1 MEYLEH
7 FTTFIQLMAGVNFAF
22 IVVDFVKQA
31 LEILFSSKEF
41 LIDKYKIRNAEIVTD
56 LESIKAMAPIRT
68 PDGLSNEESL
78 SRLKQNYIDF
88 SWQWRKECR
97 ITKVYIESIKNTP
110 GFRVLFLFTSI
121 YSVLALIFIGISKIN
136 PSSWNFEFFLCI
148 FNLLSCVIFAIYLSS
163 ILRYR
168 GRRVTKEGV
177 ECILFVIGALTIGG
191 IVTLIN
197 HIFVTYDLCIPPASW
212 ICNLLSFGCVIIPV
226 ASILSAT
233 LYIFI
238 NDYYYK
244 RKVDKLYIKYDSRF
258 NELHRQKLE
267 TDTTYRQFRKVNF
280 N

>member
-31 LEILFSSKEF
+31 LEILFSSKEL
-41 LIDKYKIRNAEIVTD
+41 LIDKYKIRNTEIVTD
-56 LESIKAMAPIRT
+56 LESIKAMAPIYT
-68 PDGLSNEESL
+68 PEGLSNEEALNSL
-78 SRLKQNYIDF
+78 RENYINF

-97 ITKVYIESIKNTP
+97 IMKVYIESIKNTP

-136 PSSWNFEFFLCI
+136 PNSWDFEFFLCT
-148 FNLLSCVIFAIYLSS
+148 FNLLSYCICSIYISS
-163 ILRYR
+163 ILRYK
-168 GRRVTKEGV
+168 GKRVIKEGV
-177 ECILFVIGALTIGG
+177 ECVVYVVGALVVSG
-191 IVTLIN
+191 IITLVN
-197 HIFVTYDLCIPPASW
+197 HILVAHDLCVSPISW
-212 ICNLLSFGCVIIPV
+212 LCNFLSFGCVIIPV
-226 ASILSAT
+226 VSIIGAT

-238 NDYYYK
+238 NDYLYK
-244 RKVDKLYIKYDSRF
+244 RKVDKLYKQHEERF

-267 TDTTYRQFRKVNF
+267 TDTTYRQFSKVNF